1 LGKEKTTMEKPPHP
15 IDRHVGGRVRLR
27 RTLIGMSQ
35 EQLGAKLGLTFQQIQ
50 KYEKGSN
57 RISASRLWEIASAL
71 EVPISYFYEGAGN
84 EIRDNPQGFGESGQ
98 ASIEGIAHSS
108 ESLALLRHFTQIT
121 DTGIRRAMVDMAR
134 ALASSARARQQIG
147 GGHS

>member
-1 LGKEKTTMEKPPHP
+1 MDKPPHP

-27 RTLIGMSQ
+27 RTLVGMSQ
-35 EQLGAKLGLTFQQIQ
+35 EQLGARLGLTFQQVQ

-71 EVPISYFYEGAGN
+71 NVPISYFYDGAGSTASGST
-84 EIRDNPQGFGESGQ
+84 EGFSESGQ
-98 ASIEGIAHSS
+98 TAIEGIAHSS

-121 DTGIRRAMVDMAR
+121 DLGTRRAMVDLAR
-134 ALASSARARQQIG
+134 ALASASRARQQGEG
-147 GGHS
+147 GDP